1 MTSNVLSSLGLG
13 NIDIGYILIG
23 SLVLFLILLVLLIV
37 TMVKQSKLKKRY
49 EAFMLGSDAKSMEE
63 EISGLFQDINTLK
76 GETKDNKK
84 EIKHIY
90 RRLETVFQKIG
101 IVKYDAFQQMGGKLS
116 FSLALLDE
124 NDNGFIMN
132 SVHSTDGCYSYT
144 KEIKNG
150 ECEISLGEEEQKAL
164 DMAMNH
170 EMRGRKSADRKTE
183 KTIMSARMI
192 MLFFFILF
200 IPFFVFCNRYLWIY
214 LSLIIHTKLLY
225 NFSCI

>member
-101 IVKYDAFQQMGGKLS
+101 IVKSHVIEAPAVATFIVGTLLRGKSCYIRYEGAYDK
-116 FSLALLDE
+116 
-124 NDNGFIMN
+124 
-132 SVHSTDGCYSYT
+132 C
-144 KEIKNG
+144 
-150 ECEISLGEEEQKAL
+150 
-164 DMAMNH
+164 
-170 EMRGRKSADRKTE
+170 SA
-183 KTIMSARMI
+183 
-192 MLFFFILF
+192 
-200 IPFFVFCNRYLWIY
+200 N
-214 LSLIIHTKLLY
+214 SLICVSLWQAFAAEFIY
-225 NFSCI
+225 PVWRYDSVISCGLAVLP

>member
-183 KTIMSARMI
+183 KKTADM
-192 MLFFFILF
+192 
-200 IPFFVFCNRYLWIY
+200 
-214 LSLIIHTKLLY
+214 
-225 NFSCI
+225 